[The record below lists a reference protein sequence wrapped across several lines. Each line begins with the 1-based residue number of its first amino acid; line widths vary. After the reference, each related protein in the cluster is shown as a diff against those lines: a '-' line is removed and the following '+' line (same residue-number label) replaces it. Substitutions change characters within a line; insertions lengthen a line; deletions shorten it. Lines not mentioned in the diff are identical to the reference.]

1 MSEHHV
7 AVIGAGPAG
16 IATALSLQ
24 KYGVRPLVIDRAA
37 EVASSWRTRY
47 DRLKLNTGRQF
58 SHLPGRPYPKGT
70 PPFPTRDQVV
80 EHLDRHV
87 REAGVQL
94 RLNCTAERIDP
105 GTGGRWRLRTSTG
118 DIHARHVVVATG
130 LMHTPFTPEW
140 AGRSAFTGEMVHS
153 SKYRNPEPY
162 AGKRVLVVGAG
173 SSGMEIAHDLATAG
187 AAKVWM
193 AVRTPPNIMLRGGP
207 GGLPGEVI
215 VLPLYHAPTRLADG
229 LALRARRRFI
239 GDLTAFGL
247 PMPDEGPFGRL
258 ARVGAVPSLVDLDVI
273 DAIRDGSIDVVA
285 TVDEFDGDGVRL
297 VDGASARAR
306 CRDLCDGL
314 SNRARPVGGAPRRAR
329 RARGAPRQ
337 RRSTGVGR
345 IVVHRLYI
353 AAGSYRFRGQTI
365 QANRQTHRQGA
376 DAAAADRFDQGLNS

>member
-105 GTGGRWRLRTSTG
+105 ETGGRWRLRTSTG

-130 LMHTPFTPEW
+130 LMHTPFTPDW
-140 AGRSAFTGEMVHS
+140 AGRSSFTGEMVHS

-258 ARVGAVPSLVDLDVI
+258 VRVGAVPSLVDLDVI
-273 DAIRDGSIDVVA
+273 DAIRDGSIDVEA

-297 VDGASARAR
+297 VDGRRLVPDAVICATGYRT
-306 CRDLCDGL
+306 GL
-314 SNRARPVGGAPRRAR
+314 DPLVGHLGVLD
-329 RARGAPRQ
+329 ARGAPRVNGDRPASAGLWFIGYTSRPALIGFVGKQSKRIAKHIAKELTLPQ
-337 RRSTGVGR
+337 RTGSIKG
-345 IVVHRLYI
+345 
-353 AAGSYRFRGQTI
+353 
-365 QANRQTHRQGA
+365 
-376 DAAAADRFDQGLNS
+376 